1 MGTRSSCLWLS
12 RVGTESE
19 WLGPQNVEANTVL
32 RHSAFSR
39 AESAVVPFQVR
50 EGMEG
55 EHTPETDLTRC
66 HHVLEEGDKFERSI
80 LRLDRGCFLA
90 LLRVDTL
97 IADFLECTE
106 IAFSRINLPGR
117 EYTLFQSNCL
127 TTGFSVPWAGRG
139 IG

>member
-1 MGTRSSCLWLS
+1 MDTENEGLWK
-12 RVGTESE
+12 
-19 WLGPQNVEANTVL
+19 QDFEANTEL
-32 RHSAFSR
+32 RHSAFSQ
-39 AESAVVPFQVR
+39 AELAEVSFEER
-50 EGMEG
+50 GRMER